1 MIENKRNKIK
11 ELPKVEDINKMEIA
25 SDLMNT
31 ALIIKIK
38 NDEVFRNVSF
48 SHVEKEEEK
57 EKDNRGIINE
67 TENESKSK
75 NEKNEDMNDNNEE
88 NILPS
93 FPTKDLANIKE
104 KKLLS
109 TLSEY
114 HEMKTQME
122 IDKKVNEKV
131 IHAFNRNEFQELA
144 SEILQNTFRNLFSEV
159 LYGEYPLYL
168 PSSPCMESEP

>member
-104 KKLLS
+104 KKSLS

-168 PSSPCMESEP
+168 PSSPRMESEP